1 MKPLK
6 THEIASSEVSSAEAA
21 WRPEILEGST
31 GEADLPADLDLAE
44 VWYWFHSR
52 LRALGELGHDGAR
65 LTALLTWNGEVV
77 GDALRAAR
85 VEVNQLQ
92 EEDKTRQVHLEFLT
106 AEYLAR
112 LVLEQQS
119 IPSTELHPA

>member
-6 THEIASSEVSSAEAA
+6 SSEITQADVSPEEAA
-21 WRPEILEGST
+21 WRPEILLGSA
-31 GEADLPADLDLAE
+31 GEAELPTDLDLDE

-52 LRALGELGHDGAR
+52 LRALGELGQDGAR
-65 LTALLTWNGEVV
+65 LTAMLTWNGEVV

-112 LVLEQQS
+112 LVLELQS
-119 IPSTELHPA
+119 IPSPELRPA